1 MPSSW
6 SRRTGERKTT
16 RIAGLFAAA
25 RAAHF
30 DGVGARGGRSAP
42 AKAQRM
48 SFASRLFATSS
59 VEKLREQSKSKT
71 LRRVLTAK
79 DLVSIGL
86 GTMIGGG
93 IFTTIG
99 TAVKGA
105 GPAVLVSYLLA
116 GLTSFFAALCYAE
129 LGAMVPVAGSAYTY
143 AYATMG
149 KLFAWIIGFALIF
162 EYGISAAP
170 VAQQFS
176 AAIQDLLHGI
186 GVTLPSW
193 SQTSNLVINGPW
205 WLPGSYDLAHSQ
217 CDVVGALFVLAL
229 SALLAIGIRESASV
243 NNVFVVL
250 KISALVVFVI
260 AGAFLFHAAYL
271 HPFNPLGWGPI
282 QPFGGSVEA
291 TQPYG
296 IIPIS
301 ALVFFT
307 YIGFDTATTTAEEC
321 KNPQRDVP
329 LGVIG
334 ALVIGTIIYCAT
346 AIVLIGAMPWAT
358 VPVKDPLTAAL
369 APLHLPVLNWII
381 TIGVLA
387 GTTSVALASLLGQS
401 RIFYVMAR
409 DKMLPAAVAKVSPRF
424 QTPLATTALTGVAVA
439 ILTLIVP
446 LNELL
451 NLVNI
456 GTLIAF
462 SVVCAGVLYLRHRKP
477 DMPRSFRVPFVPL
490 FPILGIVFA
499 LFLAVFGLSR
509 TTWIWFA
516 IALVVGLVFFFSYG
530 FWKSNPEEIEAVVEP
545 AGLIESS

>member
-1 MPSSW
+1 M
-6 SRRTGERKTT
+6 
-16 RIAGLFAAA
+16 AF
-25 RAAHF
+25 
-30 DGVGARGGRSAP
+30 V
-42 AKAQRM
+42 
-48 SFASRLFATSS
+48 SRLFATSS
-59 VEKLREQSKSKT
+59 VEKLREVAKSKR
-71 LRRVLTAK
+71 LRRALTAK

-99 TAVKGA
+99 TGVKGA
-105 GPAVLVSYLLA
+105 GPAVIVSYLLA

-129 LGAMVPVAGSAYTY
+129 LGAMVPVAGSAYTF

-176 AAIQDLLHGI
+176 GAIQDVLKSV
-186 GVTLPSW
+186 GVVLPAW
-193 SQTSNLVINGPW
+193 AQTSNLVINGAW
-205 WLPGSYDLAHSQ
+205 WQPSAYDLAHSQ
-217 CDVVGALFVLAL
+217 YDVVGAAFVLLL
-229 SALLAIGIRESASV
+229 SVLLSVGIRESAAT

-250 KISALVVFVI
+250 KIAALLVFI
-260 AGAFLFHAAYL
+260 GAGAFLFHAVNLADFA
-271 HPFNPLGWGPI
+271 PKGIGAI
-282 QPFGGSVEA
+282 SPFGGSIESS
-291 TQPYG
+291 QPYG
-296 IIPIS
+296 IVPIA
-301 ALVFFT
+301 ALVFFS

-321 KNPQRDVP
+321 ANPQRDIP

-334 ALVIGTIIYCAT
+334 ALAIGTIIYCAT
-346 AIVLIGAMPWAT
+346 AIVLVGALPWT
-358 VPVKDPLTAAL
+358 QVPVKDPLVAAL
-369 APLHLPVLNWII
+369 APLHLPFVSWII

-409 DKMLPAAVAKVSPRF
+409 DRMLPPVVAYISPRF
-424 QTPLATTALTGVAVA
+424 RTPVRTTMLTGVAVA
-439 ILTLIVP
+439 VLTLIVP

-462 SVVCAGVLYLRHRKP
+462 TVVCAGVLYLRRRNP
-477 DMPRSFRVPFVPL
+477 DVPRSFRVPFVPL
-490 FPILGIVFA
+490 FPILGIVLS

-516 IALVVGLVFFFSYG
+516 IALVVGLVFFFSY
-530 FWKSNPEEIEAVVEP
+530 FYWRSNPDEIEYVEEP
-545 AGLIESS
+545 GALGD